1 MNFDGIFGVK
11 CFGRVEKCVKIILS
25 TVYRQVSYLNTYVLT
40 YRLAII
46 VLSLVFFAVL
56 RL

>member
-11 CFGRVEKCVKIILS
+11 CFCRIGKCVKILLS
-25 TVYRQVSYLNTYVLT
+25 TVYRQVSHFNTYVLT

-46 VLSLVFFAVL
+46 VLSIVFFAVL